1 MRRFDVSKG
10 YLTFMYLMDTALLHA
25 MSWTWYQY
33 KEPFIWL
40 MALTIIFSVLVVIF
54 QIIYI
59 SSLYLFMIKDKS
71 LWQRNDSLDRNYQFI
86 KGLY

>member
-1 MRRFDVSKG
+1 MRRFNVSKG
-10 YLTFMYLMDTALLHA
+10 YLNFMYLMDTALLLA

-40 MALTIIFSVLVVIF
+40 TVLTIIFSALVVIF
-54 QIIYI
+54 QMIYI
-59 SSLYLFMIKDKS
+59 SSLYLFMIKDRS
-71 LWQRNDSLDRNYQFI
+71 LWQRNDGLERNYQFI